1 MKILEPR
8 GEAEAPLWTTEGL
21 SWEGLPY
28 RGLKEKFNFD
38 GTAAAPRK
46 AQCYGRESHS
56 RPTVSP
62 VGKDNPRWAPSFP
75 ALWDAAWEAHLG
87 LTPQRSLGEPA
98 KPDPWQSEIEKG
110 CGAYSDQCSHLG
122 WLHSCLQWCLRRD
135 PSQQLF
141 PPVEPSCG
149 HPGSAGSVGSS
160 AWFGSPTNETHQ
172 PWSPLGRVA
181 NTLSCPAAQHGLES
195 HTSGK
200 HGDSC
205 MAAVKHILWPTQ
217 AASEASSP
225 AQRLSIASG
234 HITRKP
240 E

>member
-75 ALWDAAWEAHLG
+75 
-87 LTPQRSLGEPA
+87 S
-98 KPDPWQSEIEKG
+98 IMG
-110 CGAYSDQCSHLG
+110 C
-122 WLHSCLQWCLRRD
+122 CL
-135 PSQQLF
+135 
-141 PPVEPSCG
+141 
-149 HPGSAGSVGSS
+149 GSS
-160 AWFGSPTNETHQ
+160 LRPHPTKVTGGTCKAWPLAIRDREGVWGLQRPMLRSWLTAFLLAVVPEERSQPTALPTCRAKL
-172 PWSPLGRVA
+172 WSPWV
-181 NTLSCPAAQHGLES
+181 S
-195 HTSGK
+195 
-200 HGDSC
+200 
-205 MAAVKHILWPTQ
+205 
-217 AASEASSP
+217 
-225 AQRLSIASG
+225 RLSGQFCLIWIPS
-234 HITRKP
+234 
-240 E
+240 